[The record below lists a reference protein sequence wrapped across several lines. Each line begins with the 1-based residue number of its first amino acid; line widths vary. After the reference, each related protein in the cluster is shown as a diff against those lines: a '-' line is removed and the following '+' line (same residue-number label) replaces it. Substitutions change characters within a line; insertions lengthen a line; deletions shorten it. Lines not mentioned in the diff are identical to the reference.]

1 MANINTI
8 TERYSLSHSQ
18 VKIGKNIMVQ
28 IKSYLSVEEFASA
41 VRSVADA
48 CFTNGEYTPEFKEVA
63 KRYMLLT
70 TFTDIEFDDM
80 SLEEIFK
87 VTQNDWYFIIEN
99 EVTQLPIYSEILN
112 AVDETIEYKIRT
124 RKTAFDFLCD
134 TVYSNSDTI
143 NATKTSVEFTNL
155 YKYDNGKEIVYT
167 VTEGDYTHSDKYTT
181 TTAYGVKTDATGA
194 EVENKG
200 EVIVFGH
207 DRTL

>member
-41 VRSVADA
+41 VRSVTDA
-48 CFTNGEYTPEFKEVA
+48 CFTNGEYTPEFKEIA
-63 KRYMLLT
+63 KRYMVLT
-70 TFTDIEFDDM
+70 TFTDIEFNDM

-87 VTQNDWYFIIEN
+87 VTQNDWYYIIEN

-134 TVYSNSDTI
+134 TLGEFAEKMGDTTPLEKI
-143 NATKTSVEFTNL
+143 ASRIENL
-155 YKYDNGKEIVYT
+155 NDKEIAQAIINK
-167 VTEGDYTHSDKYTT
+167 DSD
-181 TTAYGVKTDATGA
+181 A
-194 EVENKG
+194 
-200 EVIVFGH
+200 
-207 DRTL
+207 